1 MVMGLQKVFEGEEDK
16 ILGLTPTADIR
27 PNHRREA
34 TGCEQVVHRLVVF
47 TTQATDKKKTK
58 HFQKDFCPS
67 KVLLPSRNPKHPL
80 DVQAIKRFLY
90 NRSIVSRK
98 PQHPPTVAP
107 YITE

>member
-47 TTQATDKKKTK
+47 TTQATGINQFAWKLRACKYEL
-58 HFQKDFCPS
+58 Q
-67 KVLLPSRNPKHPL
+67 L
-80 DVQAIKRFLY
+80 
-90 NRSIVSRK
+90 
-98 PQHPPTVAP
+98 
-107 YITE
+107 